1 MKTLIAVCL
10 VTLTGCA
17 TSPAYRPVTTI
28 IAQPPS
34 MSIEQLTA
42 ISKKLS
48 NADCPNI
55 DYNISLLETQLR
67 NRGLANRS
75 PEELDD
81 PDRVYNATAKM
92 MIWALRIGC
101 NNPNRYVNQ

>member
-10 VTLTGCA
+10 VALTGCA
-17 TSPAYRPVTTI
+17 TSPAYRPATT

-34 MSIEQLTA
+34 MSFDQLTA
-42 ISKKLS
+42 ISKKLN

-55 DYNISLLETQLR
+55 DYNISLLETQLK

-81 PDRVYNATAKM
+81 PDRMYNATAKM